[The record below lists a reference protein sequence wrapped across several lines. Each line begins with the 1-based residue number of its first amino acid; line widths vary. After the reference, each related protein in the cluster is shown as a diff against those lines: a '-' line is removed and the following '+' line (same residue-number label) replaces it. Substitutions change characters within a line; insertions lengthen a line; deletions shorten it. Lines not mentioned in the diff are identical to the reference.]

1 MANYVSFP
9 AFYLKWGDIA
19 GWQVPDCHLEA
30 CDWVEHGRKGR
41 VGVLKAFRG
50 FSKSTISGRYIPWKL
65 RTNRGYRFSNLSAT
79 DRDAAK
85 MSRDARFV
93 IRKHPW
99 CDGMKPEK
107 GGLWKVHA
115 FEVEGSTDARNP
127 NVTAYGVM
135 SNLTGSRVD
144 EFLLDDVEV
153 PKTIRTPALREA
165 IRERISETSHIL
177 VPGGKILYIGTDHC
191 IESIYKE
198 QIEQGADLLEI
209 PIFRKEV
216 TYYGDGMKDSFVFDF
231 RVSRPGDL
239 YVAVGM
245 NKPQLI
251 DPSQYEIFGLKD
263 YRGGCIK
270 LRRKLAPEERV
281 SIYTEPAWPERFN
294 RAEIQFRMGRCRTW
308 GEWDSQYMLRPANLG
323 KVRLDP
329 KRLIPYSSQP
339 ELRKV
344 NGQLTMWLNGVRMV
358 GASAFW
364 DPSLGKPNSDT
375 SAFSVV
381 FTDSNGYLYWH
392 VAKEL
397 TGEVDEQCQG
407 IVPEV
412 KRLSLCGL
420 NLEVNGPGGFLPAIL
435 RRHLRMAGL
444 QCAITSFNAKANK
457 NTYILDALEP
467 PLSGMFLHA
476 HESVIDAVQ
485 GEMRDW
491 DPTVKDQP
499 DDYLNS
505 GAGAIA
511 HTPVRI
517 GNNIEDSGEE
527 PREDWRP
534 GSGSVEV
541 QSDF

>member
-1 MANYVSFP
+1 LKPVSFP
-9 AFYLKWGDIA
+9 AFYLQWGDMV

-30 CDWVEHGRKGR
+30 ADWMENGRKGR

-50 FSKSTISGRYIPWKL
+50 FSKSTLSGRYLPWRL
-65 RTNRGYRFSNLSAT
+65 RRNRDWLFSVLSAT
-79 DRDAAK
+79 DRDAGK

-93 IRKHPW
+93 IRRHPW
-99 CDGMKPEK
+99 CNGMKPEK

-115 FEVEGSTDARNP
+115 FEVEGSSDARNP
-127 NVTAYGVM
+127 NVSAYGVM
-135 SNLTGSRVD
+135 SNYTGSRVD

-165 IRERISETSHIL
+165 IRERIAETTHIL
-177 VPGGKILYIGTDHC
+177 RPGGKILYIGTDHC

-198 QIEQGADLLEI
+198 QIESGADLLEI
-209 PIFRKEV
+209 AIYRRQV
-216 TYYGDGMKDSFVFDF
+216 TYFGDGLKDSFIFDW
-231 RVSRPGDL
+231 RAVKEGDL
-239 YVAVGM
+239 YIVRGL
-245 NKPQLI
+245 NKPQML
-251 DPSQYEIFGLKD
+251 DPSQYQVFGLKD
-263 YRGGCIK
+263 YRGGYVK
-270 LRRKLAPEERV
+270 LKTPLAPEERV
-281 SIYTEPAWPERFN
+281 SIYADPAWPARFT
-294 RAEIQFRMGRCRTW
+294 REEITFRMSRCRSW
-308 GEWDSQYMLRPANLG
+308 GEWDSQYMLRPAHLG

-329 KRLIPYSSQP
+329 KRLMSYGAQP
-339 ELRKV
+339 ELRRV

-364 DPSLGKPNSDT
+364 DPSLGKPTSDT

-392 VAKEL
+392 VAKKL

-412 KRLSLCGL
+412 KRLSLRGI
-420 NLEVNGPGGFLPAIL
+420 NLEVNGPGGFVPAIL
-435 RRHLRMAGL
+435 RRHLKMAGL
-444 QCAITSFNAKANK
+444 DCAVNSFTAKVSK
-457 NTYILDALEP
+457 NSYILDALEP

-476 HESVIDAVQ
+476 HESVIDAVS

-499 DDYLNS
+499 DDYINS
-505 GAGAIA
+505 AAGAIA

-517 GNNIEDSGEE
+517 GNNTQDSGEI
-527 PREDWRP
+527 RDDWRP
-534 GSGSVEV
+534 GSGTVEV
-541 QSDF
+541 KSDF